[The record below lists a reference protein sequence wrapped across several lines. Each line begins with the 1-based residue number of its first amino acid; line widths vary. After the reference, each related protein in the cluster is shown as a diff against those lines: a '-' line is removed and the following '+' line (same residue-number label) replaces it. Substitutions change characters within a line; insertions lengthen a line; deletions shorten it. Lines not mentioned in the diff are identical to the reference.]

1 MDKTIIATLS
11 CALFFM
17 GLLVGT
23 LLALS
28 AESVAQ
34 ALIAALFAL
43 FGGSLLAFLRHVS
56 LIDQLKTSAGV
67 LAISVGTLGGV
78 YSGIYVNQHQLLT
91 PTALQ
96 ASRPSDVVNTYLRGY
111 VMPTSAAIDT
121 QYRNKELTAE
131 QAYQRLHELV
141 DKQSK

>member
-67 LAISVGTLGGV
+67 LAISVG
-78 YSGIYVNQHQLLT
+78 
-91 PTALQ
+91 
-96 ASRPSDVVNTYLRGY
+96 R
-111 VMPTSAAIDT
+111 
-121 QYRNKELTAE
+121 
-131 QAYQRLHELV
+131 
-141 DKQSK
+141 